1 MKTMSNTSG
10 HYGMLQGADG
20 AGDSRVFG
28 LAATIAVLVVA
39 AVVAFK
45 MAGPEIKASL
55 LSRLPVVATES
66 MSATSASPSA
76 PRAHAPRQ
84 GMALG
89 EH

>member
-1 MKTMSNTSG
+1 MKSMSNTSG

-28 LAATIAVLVVA
+28 VAATIAVLLVA

-45 MAGPEIKASL
+45 MAGPEIKASV
-55 LSRLPVVATES
+55 LSHLPVAS
-66 MSATSASPSA
+66 QPLSAQSASAPS
-76 PRAHAPRQ
+76 PRADTPAH
-84 GMALG
+84 GLTIG

>member
-28 LAATIAVLVVA
+28 LAATVAVLVVA

-66 MSATSASPSA
+66 MSATSASP
-76 PRAHAPRQ
+76 PRAHAPGQ